1 MTNGAFLKGVLMNVF
16 KKFPVR
22 FLFIGVT
29 LFSCGKNPVSSGQA
43 DISEMQKKV
52 AAISIDVAAIRGMSF
67 IRPVHVGVITKA
79 QYASLTSQSISSSVS
94 STEEAAM
101 SKEYAQMGFLAE
113 SDTPLNTI
121 LTDFYASFPAAYYT
135 PGTDSLTIITG
146 NDYTDFELNEVIA
159 HELTHALQDQQL
171 NTNLSIFPGYSSYN
185 SDADLAQR
193 SLLDGDAMF
202 TEYAYL
208 FKTYYSPHA
217 ISLFDSSLMV
227 AREYKT
233 DILNATDT
241 LGNPVFL
248 SVKNYVPYYLGF
260 DYAGETYHRGG
271 GWSAVNNLY
280 SVSSAPHSS
289 AEINGLS
296 PISVRYFDF
305 HAIQNLL
312 VSQPGNMEFADDDN
326 AGFALLLGLFY
337 GDLDVERAGRSLDWR
352 GDRYT
357 YVKRSGQ
364 AYGTLVWSMAFA
376 NEDAAQYMFG
386 KLVKKIGSRR
396 LARTTATMD
405 STTDT
410 SGSGIVYTFK
420 STSATTKLKRAGD
433 QIWWLEN
440 TDTLTGRITDILQAQ
455 KSAPALAKAGRVSS
469 FPTSLSPATKK
480 RVIEIIMNHVFK
492 RR

>member
-1 MTNGAFLKGVLMNVF
+1 
-16 KKFPVR
+16 
-22 FLFIGVT
+22 
-29 LFSCGKNPVSSGQA
+29 
-43 DISEMQKKV
+43 
-52 AAISIDVAAIRGMSF
+52 
-67 IRPVHVGVITKA
+67 
-79 QYASLTSQSISSSVS
+79 
-94 STEEAAM
+94 M

-113 SDTPLNTI
+113 TDTPLNTI
-121 LTDFYASFPAAYYT
+121 LTDFYASFPAAFYT

-146 NDYTDFELNEVIA
+146 NDYSDFELNGVIA

-185 SDADLAQR
+185 SDADLALR
-193 SLLDGDAMF
+193 SLLEGDAMF
-202 TEYAYL
+202 TEYAYY
-208 FKTYYSPHA
+208 FKKHYSPQA
-217 ISLFDSSLMV
+217 ISPFDSSLMV
-227 AREYKT
+227 AQEYKT

-241 LGNPVFL
+241 LGAPVFL
-248 SVKNYVPYYLGF
+248 SVKNYIPYYLGF

-289 AEINGLS
+289 AEINNVS
-296 PISVRYFDF
+296 PISITYFDF
-305 HAIQNLL
+305 HGIQGLL
-312 VSQPGNMEFADDDN
+312 VSQSGSMEFADDDN

-337 GDLDVERAGRSLDWR
+337 GDLDVERVGRSLDWR

-376 NEDAAQYMFG
+376 NADAAQYMFG

-396 LARTTATMD
+396 LAKTTATVD
-405 STTDT
+405 SAADT
-410 SGSGIVYTFK
+410 SNSGMVYTFT

-440 TDTLTGRITDILQAQ
+440 TDTLTERIMNILQAQ
-455 KSAPALAKAGRVSS
+455 KSSPALAKACSASS
-469 FPTSLSPATKK
+469 FPMSLSSATKAK
-480 RVIEIIMNHVFK
+480 VIEIIMNHAFK